1 MTKTFIIGK
10 LGKPHGLQ
18 GYAYVHLN
26 DYLKTYEFK
35 DIGVQMNNQSFT
47 IQEIKSHL
55 KNRHLIKF
63 YKINTI
69 EDIEKK
75 RDNYLHVS
83 FNTMMKMNHRLPWPE
98 LLLGERIKNNENLE
112 IFVSSYTVYSSNT
125 LLEITSTSSKSYMIP
140 YVSQN
145 FSFDGKYLYLKENLT
160 FY

>member
-10 LGKPHGLQ
+10 LGKPHGLE

-26 DYLKTYEFK
+26 DYLKKYNFK
-35 DIGVQMNNQSFT
+35 DIDVQMNNKSFT
-47 IQEIKSHL
+47 IEEIKSHL

-75 RDNYLHVS
+75 RDTYIHVS
-83 FNTMMKMNHRLPWPE
+83 FNTLIKMNQYLPWPE
-98 LLLGERIKNNENLE
+98 LLFGERIKNNENLE
-112 IFVSSYTVYSSNT
+112 IFVSNYTVYNSNT
-125 LLEITSTSSKSYMIP
+125 VLEVVSTSSKSYMIP

-160 FY
+160 IY